1 MQALV
6 EYLLKLVSYVYS
18 TMFIDWGG
26 QVGTFEFQAAFVF
39 ILIILGMGFFFIF
52 LLIPLL
58 FKWIFSVFGRWG
70 RS

>member
-18 TMFIDWGG
+18 TMFLDWGG

-39 ILIILGMGFFFIF
+39 ILNYYLEWAFSSFF
-52 LLIPLL
+52 L
-58 FKWIFSVFGRWG
+58 
-70 RS
+70 